1 MSGKKTVKSKKVERR
16 KKTTVAPKNIF
27 EELGLDQSEELLV
40 RSQLLDK
47 VTALI
52 HNSGLSQKDVGK
64 KLGIAQ
70 SKVSKL
76 VTGRLSEF
84 STDTLLRY
92 LSILGCNVQI
102 KVSNPPSKSDI
113 FGKKGNIE
121 VRQLP
126 SKRRRVAGGV
136 KEAPLN
142 G

>member
-1 MSGKKTVKSKKVERR
+1 MSGKKTVKSKRVERR
-16 KKTTVAPKNIF
+16 KKTTSSPKNIF

-47 VTALI
+47 VSVLI
-52 HNSGLSQKDVGK
+52 HNSGLSQKNVAE

-76 VTGRLSEF
+76 VNGRLSEF

-102 KVSNPPSKSDI
+102 KVSKPRSRAAI
-113 FGKKGNIE
+113 FRKKGNIE
-121 VRQLP
+121 VHPLP
-126 SKRRRVAGGV
+126 SKRKLATRSVE
-136 KEAPLN
+136 KTSMS
-142 G
+142 